1 MIYEDIRTLTHPE
14 ERSTVFRC
22 HGDILCPHDKTY
34 LIEAPSFVGYDNGN
48 PMKSSTVSEGLEL
61 GLVFGVLVQYY

>member
-14 ERSTVFRC
+14 ELSTVSRIC
-22 HGDILCPHDKTY
+22 HGDILRPHDKTY

-48 PMKSSTVSEGLEL
+48 PMKSSTVSECL
-61 GLVFGVLVQYY
+61 GLGFGVLV